1 MTGILIRKEI
11 RTEITHRPRDD
22 HVRTWRKG
30 DYLQLKERKNAEDT
44 TPGQDLD
51 HGF

>member
-1 MTGILIRKEI
+1 MTGVLIRREI

-22 HVRTWRKG
+22 HRDKVAIFNSR
-30 DYLQLKERKNAEDT
+30 ENSEDT

>member
-1 MTGILIRKEI
+1 MTDVLIRKEI

-22 HVRTWRKG
+22 HREKVAIFKSKR
-30 DYLQLKERKNAEDT
+30 ENSEDT